1 MVQIPLDKARKT
13 EASINNM
20 RERASILVGLLWCMA
35 LLTLIVVGVLHTAI
49 MDLKVTKNYGDKIQA
64 HYLALAGIEKARAL
78 LHQAAHNHDKI
89 GASRDGGLFDA
100 PDQFRDIQFGRG
112 QFRVF
117 RRANQEDGGGV
128 VYGISDEESRL
139 NVNAATPEELTK
151 LNGLTTDIAAAILAW
166 RGEPGSNSMGANVD
180 YYASLQ
186 PPYQPR
192 NGPFQTVRELL
203 MVRGVSPDLLF
214 GNDPRQNGFLPAADN
229 DEENPAGADNLPA
242 DADGGWASTLT
253 VDSSGANVNAA
264 GADRVN
270 IQTADETSLSAVN
283 GITPEIARAIVQF
296 RNQNQFQSIADLL
309 DVTPPQNQNG
319 RAGASGAG
327 PSGQPDPLS
336 GAGSGSRVIDET
348 LLMEIADD
356 LTVTS
361 DRNQAGLINPN
372 TASLETLLCLPGMD
386 RELAQAIISF
396 ARSQGSFSNIA
407 WLLKVPGMDRQLF
420 KQIAPFVTTRSETF
434 RILSEGRIKST
445 GTSQRIQVTVR
456 VSQSDVTTLS
466 YREDNL

>member
-1 MVQIPLDKARKT
+1 
-13 EASINNM
+13 
-20 RERASILVGLLWCMA
+20 MA

-78 LHQAAHNHDKI
+78 LYQAAHNHDQI
-89 GASRDGGLFDA
+89 SAGRDGGLFNA

-112 QFRVF
+112 QFCVF

-128 VYGISDEESRL
+128 VNGISDEESRL
-139 NVNAATPEELTK
+139 NVNVATAEELTK

-166 RGEPGSNSMGANVD
+166 RGEPGSNSMGANAD

-253 VDSSGANVNAA
+253 VDSSDANVNAA

-309 DVTPPQNQNG
+309 DVTPPQNQNS
-319 RAGASGAG
+319 RAGTSGAVS
-327 PSGQPDPLS
+327 SGQPDPLA
-336 GAGSGSRVIDET
+336 GTGSGSRVIDET

>member
-1 MVQIPLDKARKT
+1 
-13 EASINNM
+13 
-20 RERASILVGLLWCMA
+20 MA

-78 LHQAAHNHDKI
+78 LYQAAHKHDQI
-89 GASRDGGLFDA
+89 GAGRDGGLFNA

-253 VDSSGANVNAA
+253 VDSSDANVNAA

-283 GITPEIARAIVQF
+283 GITPETARAIVQF

-319 RAGASGAG
+319 QAGTSGAVS
-327 PSGQPDPLS
+327 SGQPDPLA

-356 LTVTS
+356 LTATS

>member
-1 MVQIPLDKARKT
+1 
-13 EASINNM
+13 
-20 RERASILVGLLWCMA
+20 MA
-35 LLTLIVVGVLHTAI
+35 LLTLIVVEVLHTAI

-78 LHQAAHNHDKI
+78 LYQAAHNHDQI
-89 GASRDGGLFDA
+89 SAGRDGGLFNA

-117 RRANQEDGGGV
+117 RRANQADGGGV

-151 LNGLTTDIAAAILAW
+151 LNGLTADIAAAILAW

-203 MVRGVSPDLLF
+203 MIRGVSPDLLF
-214 GNDPRQNGFLPAADN
+214 GNDPQQNGFLPAVDN
-229 DEENPAGADNLPA
+229 DEENP
-242 DADGGWASTLT
+242 T
-253 VDSSGANVNAA
+253 

-319 RAGASGAG
+319 RAGTSGAVS
-327 PSGQPDPLS
+327 SGQPDPLA
-336 GAGSGSRVIDET
+336 GTGSGSRVIDET

-372 TASLETLLCLPGMD
+372 TASLEALLCLPGMD